1 MEKFVSIEGIEPAG
15 IVDSRQLD
23 RKTRSVVRTD
33 SVNISAES
41 EARGETIELAT
52 NLAINSPE
60 IRTTLVNET
69 RSKVKEPSFINN
81 KVMNIV
87 ADKILD
93 SFGI

>member
-1 MEKFVSIEGIEPAG
+1 MSIEGIEPAG
-15 IVDSRQLD
+15 IINSPQPD
-23 RKTRSVVRTD
+23 RKTNSVVRTD

-41 EARGETIELAT
+41 EARGATIKLAT
-52 NLAINSPE
+52 NLAINSPD

-69 RSKVKEPSFINN
+69 RSKVKEPSYISN
-81 KVMNIV
+81 KVMNVV